1 MTHKEVREHLSLKLK
16 GDNGSFAL
24 TPLLLKEAIFDVL
37 RNTRPLEYVV
47 DSSEPLTSFRKL
59 SKYQHLRLPVIDETL
74 ADNTSIDMEEE
85 LCMAVVFFLCSYGSF
100 KKKDAFELKAINV
113 ISIYDVNI
121 TDGSDCYECGCD
133 DEEENTEDSL
143 SLSSTSGSVYVGST
157 ISVSFSNEQGSVTA
171 VSSNSAVA
179 TATVGT
185 SSIAIN
191 AFTVGNATITISD
204 GETTLTYTIAVLA
217 QQSGSTI
224 TADKTF
230 LSIDVGFT
238 GTVTISGASGAL
250 SATSSNASLVGVSIS
265 GSVVTISAIGATD
278 PNYVTVVITDGA
290 GSVSVRVYSAISG
303 GGIL

>member
-1 MTHKEVREHLSLKLK
+1 MTHKEVKEHLSLKLK

-47 DSSEPLTSFRKL
+47 DSQEQLTSFRKL
-59 SKYQHLRLPVIDETL
+59 SKYQYLRLPVIDETL
-74 ADNTSIDMEEE
+74 ADNVSIDMEEE

-121 TDGSDCYECGCD
+121 TDGSNCCECGYD
-133 DEEENTEDSL
+133 DEEENTEDNFSL
-143 SLSSTSGSVYVGST
+143 SATSGTVNAGSSVSVY
-157 ISVSFSNEQGSVTA
+157 FSNAKGGITA

-191 AFTVGNATITISD
+191 AFTVGEATINISD
-204 GETTLTYTIAVLA
+204 GETALSYSVTVVL
-217 QQSGSTI
+217 QSSTI
-224 TADKTF
+224 SVDKTF
-230 LSIDVGFT
+230 LSLDVGT
-238 GTVTISGASGAL
+238 SELITISGALANVSVN
-250 SATSSNASLVGVSIS
+250 SSNSSLILVSIS
-265 GSVVTISAIGATD
+265 GNIITVSAVGATD
-278 PNYVTVVITDGA
+278 PDYETVVATDGI
-290 GSVSVRVYSAISG
+290 GSISIKVYSAIPS